1 MTVWLGSELNVDVM
15 LSQCLRYGIIDLFV
29 DIMKVKKV
37 ANEDGTAS
45 LIQLIAVMKRFM
57 DASGS
62 EEWD

>member
-1 MTVWLGSELNVDVM
+1 MNVDVM

-37 ANEDGTAS
+37 ANEDRTAS

>member
-1 MTVWLGSELNVDVM
+1 MLG
-15 LSQCLRYGIIDLFV
+15 QCLRYGIIDLFV

>member
-1 MTVWLGSELNVDVM
+1 MNVDVM

-29 DIMKVKKV
+29 DIMKVTQG

>member
-1 MTVWLGSELNVDVM
+1 M

-62 EEWD
+62 EEWVLMVWK

>member
-1 MTVWLGSELNVDVM
+1 MNVDVM

-29 DIMKVKKV
+29 DIMKVKQV

>member
-1 MTVWLGSELNVDVM
+1 MNVDVM

-62 EEWD
+62 ECRQG

>member
-1 MTVWLGSELNVDVM
+1 MNVDVM

-62 EEWD
+62 EERD

>member
-1 MTVWLGSELNVDVM
+1 MNVDVM
-15 LSQCLRYGIIDLFV
+15 LSQCLRYGIIDLFA

>member
-1 MTVWLGSELNVDVM
+1 MNVDVM

-62 EEWD
+62 EECD

>member
-1 MTVWLGSELNVDVM
+1 MLNVDVM

>member
-1 MTVWLGSELNVDVM
+1 MGSALNVDVM

>member
-1 MTVWLGSELNVDVM
+1 MNVGVM
-15 LSQCLRYGIIDLFV
+15 LDQCLRYGIIDLFV

>member
-1 MTVWLGSELNVDVM
+1 MNVDVM

-37 ANEDGTAS
+37 ANEDGPAS